1 MLVPMYY
8 KGDMMKKI
16 RLIAILF
23 MGVLLIACSS
33 QESSISLDSL
43 LLNDV
48 DLVDRL
54 KQDDPLFAFNMSK
67 DGDTY
72 QQTIYLWNNQL
83 RRDLRE
89 DLIMLYDLLDE
100 TSEKVNDYSLVYDE
114 LDDRLTFY
122 INNKRVGE
130 IGNSSLTRHI
140 IRSIFPEEFSYT
152 SFEFASQLGEIIIR
166 LETLESYGD
175 TEVICIITETNDEL
189 LFAEYELNMI
199 HYINVLI
206 RY

>member
-1 MLVPMYY
+1 MNKIKLISILLLCLILLSCSS
-8 KGDMMKKI
+8 KESNI
-16 RLIAILF
+16 RLD
-23 MGVLLIACSS
+23 SS
-33 QESSISLDSL
+33 
-43 LLNDV
+43 LLNDLE
-48 DLVDRL
+48 LVDRL
-54 KQDDPLFAFNMSK
+54 KQDDPLFAFKLSK

-72 QQTIYLWNNQL
+72 QQTIYIWNNQL

-100 TSEKVNDYSLVYDE
+100 TSEKVNDYSFRYDE
-114 LDDRLTFY
+114 LDDQLTFY
-122 INNKRVGE
+122 INNKPIGE

-140 IRSIFPEEFSYT
+140 IRAIFPEEFSYT

-189 LFAEYELNMI
+189 LFVEYELNMI
-199 HYINVLI
+199 HYINVVI

>member
-1 MLVPMYY
+1 MNKIKLISILLLCLILLSCSS
-8 KGDMMKKI
+8 KESNI
-16 RLIAILF
+16 RLD
-23 MGVLLIACSS
+23 SS
-33 QESSISLDSL
+33 
-43 LLNDV
+43 LLNDLE
-48 DLVDRL
+48 LVDRL
-54 KQDDPLFAFNMSK
+54 KQDDPLFAFKLSK

-72 QQTIYLWNNQL
+72 QQTIYIWNNQL

-100 TSEKVNDYSLVYDE
+100 TSEKVNDYSFRYDE
-114 LDDRLTFY
+114 LDDQLTFY
-122 INNKRVGE
+122 INNKLVGE

-140 IRSIFPEEFSYT
+140 IRAIFPEEFSYA
-152 SFEFASQLGEIIIR
+152 SYEFASRLGIIIIR

-189 LFAEYELNMI
+189 LFVEYELNII
-199 HYINVLI
+199 HYIHILI